1 MNIIQVGSSGHYEYA
16 LAAAKRAGFRFTG
29 ICMGDRREKN
39 TTRERFRKFGFEV
52 PLYEDYSE
60 MLEKAPSDIVIINSF
75 MGYNAEFAAE
85 ALHRGKHVFIEKPI
99 ATTLDG
105 LRLVMREY
113 HNANTKE
120 MLEKC
125 GRKRVC
131 LCGMF
136 GILDEPQFMTARK
149 TAASGVLGEIRLV
162 NAQKSYKLGEREE
175 FYSERE
181 LYGGTI
187 PWVAIHAI
195 DWAWRLFGLHFTE
208 VTARQ
213 SRAANGG
220 NGTMESDA
228 ICLFRGSR
236 DEIVSV
242 SADYFRPAGAPTHGD
257 DRIRAVGERGIM
269 EVRAGKVY
277 ITDENG
283 EREASEYE
291 KSGSIFD
298 EFINETETGNP
309 GRVSAMGSFYSTYL
323 ALCARESADKG
334 KTVAL
339 DFDAFCREI

>member
-39 TTRERFRKFGFEV
+39 TTREHFQKFGFDV
-52 PLYEDYSE
+52 PLYEDYAE
-60 MLEKAPSDIVIINSF
+60 MLEEAPSDIVIINSF

-85 ALHRGKHVFIEKPI
+85 ALRRGKHVFAEKPI

-105 LRLVMREY
+105 LHLVMREY
-113 HNANTKE
+113 HNANMKE
-120 MLEKC
+120 MLEKYD
-125 GRKRVC
+125 RKRVC

-136 GILDEPQFMTARK
+136 GILDAPHFMTAWK
-149 TAASGVLGEIRLV
+149 TAASGEIGEIRLV
-162 NAQKSYKLGEREE
+162 NAQKSYKLGKREE

-195 DWAWRLFGLHFTE
+195 DWSWRLFGLHFTE

-213 SRAANGG
+213 SRVANGG
-220 NGTMESDA
+220 NGTLETDA

-242 SADYFRPAGAPTHGD
+242 SADYLRPAGAPTHGD

-283 EREASEYE
+283 EREVSEYE

-298 EFINETETGNP
+298 EFINEIETGIP

-323 ALCARESADKG
+323 ALCARESADRG

-339 DFDAFCREI
+339 DFDAFCHGI